1 MCDVRGVTQIELEEL
16 SEELLVETSVLGE
29 DVVVVESRDEEDVLN
44 ALLDEI
50 LEPVE
55 VLSRRRLA
63 LDRELDFRQSYSLM
77 DPQGLASLEARL
89 HRCHERADLSRVA
102 DGAPQV
108 EIFGG
113 CLGKWV
119 GAEPDAETP
128 AVVVAQE

>member
-1 MCDVRGVTQIELEEL
+1 MCDVRGVAQIELEEL
-16 SEELLVETSVLGE
+16 SEELLVEPSVLGE

-63 LDRELDFRQSYSLM
+63 LDRRTRFSPQLQPQS
-77 DPQGLASLEARL
+77 QGLTLLEARL
-89 HRCHERADLSRVA
+89 HRCHERTDLSRVA

-119 GAEPDAETP
+119 GAEPDAETT
-128 AVVVAQE
+128 AVVVAHE